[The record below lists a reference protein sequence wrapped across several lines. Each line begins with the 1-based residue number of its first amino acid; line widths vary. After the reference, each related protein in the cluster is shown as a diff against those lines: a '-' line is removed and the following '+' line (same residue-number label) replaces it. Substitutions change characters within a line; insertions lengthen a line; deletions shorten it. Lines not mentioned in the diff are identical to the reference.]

1 MPPRRG
7 KTHKKSKTLRNQK
20 VLTIPQLRKSLDH
33 ITAYTEGLVRSGS
46 VSVKEL
52 AATFAAE
59 WYKVFGKRLETST
72 AENYIKHMMDTQ
84 KKGKKS
90 KSKATTRR
98 KGRGGQRGGAQDTL
112 LTGAPMAYMTRPGV
126 DLPYG
131 EYLPY
136 VKSGFWNP
144 EQPHASE
151 YNEFKTVLPYAGTG
165 SNKMNGGGLLD
176 SISNAAS
183 AMFTRPFVAQNPPSI
198 QQDAMSTWKGQPVGP
213 GPNVYQATWQPRLAP
228 GAPLPMPVI
237 ATYERDLSKD
247 VMSR

>member
-7 KTHKKSKTLRNQK
+7 KTHKKSKTLKDQK

-33 ITAYTEGLVRSGS
+33 IAAYTEDLVRSGS
-46 VSVKEL
+46 ASVKEL
-52 AATFAAE
+52 AVAFAAE
-59 WYKVFGKRLETST
+59 WHKVFGKRLEPSV
-72 AENYIKHMMDTQ
+72 AENYIKHMMATQ
-84 KKGKKS
+84 KKDKKS

-98 KGRGGQRGGAQDTL
+98 KGRGQRGGAQDTL
-112 LTGAPMAYMTRPGV
+112 LTGAPLLHMTRPGL

-131 EYLPY
+131 EFLPY
-136 VKSGFWNP
+136 VKAGFWNP
-144 EQPHASE
+144 EQAPASD
-151 YNEFKTVLPYAGTG
+151 YSDFKTVLPYAGTG
-165 SNKMNGGGLLD
+165 SNKMNGGGLID

-198 QQDAMSTWKGQPVGP
+198 QQDAMSTWKGLPVGP

-237 ATYERDLSKD
+237 PAYERDLSKD
-247 VMSR
+247 VMTR